1 MKRLTS
7 WVQWLL
13 GYRGI
18 PMMSRP
24 TFRLEMFA
32 TVFLGVALA
41 AMRPQLTQLFAR
53 KSLEAPRWL
62 IAALVAVFAGG
73 SLFGAVLGPYLQ
85 RRRRTTAMVASL
97 AGVALFLLAVALL
110 PASAAA
116 AVPYLGILTA
126 ASLTYAGARTTLSS
140 IWHSNYPQAVRGQ
153 ILSRRMIVH
162 LVVGAISMKLAGW
175 ALDAWPA
182 GGHRLIYALAAVC
195 LLIAA
200 LLYSRI
206 RVRGE
211 RAMIRRET
219 RSALDLKEG
228 LILLRDDR
236 AYRRFMGWQ
245 MLSGS
250 SVILID
256 PVKALILIDVLHV
269 TYAQGT
275 TAMAAVPMIACLIG
289 LLICG
294 RLFDR
299 MDIWRFRGIGA
310 GVWSLSRAMIF
321 TGALLRVWPLL
332 LAGFAVEGLAR
343 STGML
348 AFNLGHTRFAT
359 PRKSQSYMGIHLTLL
374 GLRGLTMPFLGV
386 WLYGIPG
393 VGLYLLPA
401 SAVLQLIA
409 AGGFAFSKSGGTF
422 APADTEDLSTP

>member
-1 MKRLTS
+1 MNRVRA

-62 IAALVAVFAGG
+62 IAALVAVFAAG

-85 RRRRTTAMVASL
+85 RRRRMTVMVASL
-97 AGVALFLLAVALL
+97 CGVAVFLLAVAVL
-110 PASAAA
+110 PAEAAA
-116 AVPYLGILTA
+116 AVPYLGVLTI
-126 ASLTYAGARTTLSS
+126 ASLIYAGVRTTLSS
-140 IWHSNYPQAVRGQ
+140 IWHSNYPEAVRGQ

-162 LVVGAISMKLAGW
+162 LIVGATSMKLAGW
-175 ALDAWPA
+175 ALDAWPSW
-182 GGHRLIYALAAVC
+182 GHRLIYVVAAAC
-195 LLIAA
+195 TLISA

-228 LILLRDDR
+228 VVLLRDDP
-236 AYRRFMGWQ
+236 AYRRFLGWQ

-256 PVKALILIDVLHV
+256 PVKALILIDMLHV
-269 TYAQGT
+269 TYAEGT
-275 TAMAAVPMIACLIG
+275 TAMAAVPMTACLIG
-289 LLICG
+289 LLVCG
-294 RLFDR
+294 KLFDR
-299 MDIWRFRGIGA
+299 MNIWRFRGMGA
-310 GVWSLSRAMIF
+310 AVWSVSRVMIF
-321 TGALLRVWPLL
+321 TGALLRAWPLL

-359 PRKSQSYMGIHLTLL
+359 PRKSQTYMGIHLTLL
-374 GLRGLTMPFLGV
+374 GVRGLTMPFLGV

-401 SAVLQLIA
+401 SAAIQLIA
-409 AGGFAFSKSGGTF
+409 AAGFALAKPDGTF
-422 APADTEDLSTP
+422 GPADSGDISTP